1 MITVLF
7 AALVSL
13 TVHVS
18 EVVEGLTLVVVDP
31 AGTVVGAVE
40 VPEPGDYVFEVDEG
54 LYTIRAVVADITI
67 ISFPDIA
74 VPRTSPLDIAINE
87 ESLER
92 AEEPEMASG
101 SQRNQ
106 NIQVNLIDNQA
117 ITESLGRQGGT
128 AFPITEFSAVRGNY
142 AAELGGM
149 GPDPQ
154 VVAADQRNAYHGEIY
169 DSLQNSVFNARTF
182 FQVGPVQPSRRN
194 QYGFRIGGPL
204 GGGDRLSFVL
214 TGEETRESGF
224 VNGNVLVPLPDER
237 TPRASDPAVNAE
249 LARWLSAYP
258 DELPNRPEIDK
269 RLLNTNAIQTI
280 RNSGGTFQ
288 MDWSPRDS
296 DRVSLRYSIN
306 DNFIDS
312 FEFVVGQNPN
322 QRLRPQT
329 LNLGFE
335 RLASGNTT
343 FRLGFNYLRRKVHV
357 LVPPGSVGP
366 YVFTS
371 FEIEPLG
378 PRLTFPVRRV
388 SNDFQYLV
396 QGTTSSGRHQLDWGG
411 GVVRSQLNEFQSD
424 GTRGNFSFRPNF
436 GRSALENILVGE
448 ASDYLS
454 VQGDPYRGF
463 RRTDW
468 DIYVNDRIRVT
479 PNLNLTLGLRY
490 EFAGTPSEVND
501 LTAFS
506 YDSDANNFAPRV
518 GLAYSVGRQVFRA
531 GYGIS
536 FGEVFPATYRVA
548 RLNPPAILPVSL
560 QSPDLLD
567 PLGDFQGTPGETP
580 RSGLNLISPDLV
592 TPYSHQY
599 SLQIDREL
607 PAQVF
612 FRVAYVG
619 SRTLKLFRS
628 VRGNRAVPVE
638 GIERT
643 TATINLRRPDPRY
656 FTVAEVGN
664 RTRAYFDALQLAVE
678 KVFSQGLALR
688 ANYSF
693 SKALDTG
700 GDFYGTGVSMMDQR
714 AQTEDAVFIDLK
726 SFSRFDAPQSFVFG
740 YSWEAPSRLGGW
752 TLSGTAILRSGT
764 PFTVDTGSDAPP
776 VGNVDGEYHDRPSI
790 LDTSLIGRSVDD
802 PDTALQVLKP
812 SAFDPTAPFREGRG
826 NLSTNALRKD
836 GITNFNFALSRTFP
850 ISRDQIR
857 TVLFRAEAIN
867 AFNHPQFEKPNSS
880 LSSQSFGQIT
890 NTLNAGRILQFHL
903 RFAF

>member
-1 MITVLF
+1 M
-7 AALVSL
+7 
-13 TVHVS
+13 
-18 EVVEGLTLVVVDP
+18 
-31 AGTVVGAVE
+31 
-40 VPEPGDYVFEVDEG
+40 
-54 LYTIRAVVADITI
+54 
-67 ISFPDIA
+67 
-74 VPRTSPLDIAINE
+74 
-87 ESLER
+87 
-92 AEEPEMASG
+92 
-101 SQRNQ
+101 
-106 NIQVNLIDNQA
+106 
-117 ITESLGRQGGT
+117 
-128 AFPITEFSAVRGNY
+128 
-142 AAELGGM
+142 
-149 GPDPQ
+149 
-154 VVAADQRNAYHGEIY
+154 
-169 DSLQNSVFNARTF
+169 
-182 FQVGPVQPSRRN
+182 
-194 QYGFRIGGPL
+194 
-204 GGGDRLSFVL
+204 
-214 TGEETRESGF
+214 
-224 VNGNVLVPLPDER
+224 
-237 TPRASDPAVNAE
+237 
-249 LARWLSAYP
+249 
-258 DELPNRPEIDK
+258 
-269 RLLNTNAIQTI
+269 
-280 RNSGGTFQ
+280 
-288 MDWSPRDS
+288 
-296 DRVSLRYSIN
+296 
-306 DNFIDS
+306 
-312 FEFVVGQNPN
+312 
-322 QRLRPQT
+322 
-329 LNLGFE
+329 
-335 RLASGNTT
+335 
-343 FRLGFNYLRRKVHV
+343 
-357 LVPPGSVGP
+357 
-366 YVFTS
+366 
-371 FEIEPLG
+371 
-378 PRLTFPVRRV
+378 
-388 SNDFQYLV
+388 
-396 QGTTSSGRHQLDWGG
+396 
-411 GVVRSQLNEFQSD
+411 
-424 GTRGNFSFRPNF
+424 
-436 GRSALENILVGE
+436 
-448 ASDYLS
+448 
-454 VQGDPYRGF
+454 
-463 RRTDW
+463 
-468 DIYVNDRIRVT
+468 T

-836 GITNFNFALSRTFP
+836 GITNFNFRSITDLPDFSGSDPHRVVPRRGHQRVQPSAVREAQLESFLAVLRTDHQHAERGEDPAVSPEVCVLTGPAPVRVARGESRAG
-850 ISRDQIR
+850 SR
-857 TVLFRAEAIN
+857 RARLAAQRN
-867 AFNHPQFEKPNSS
+867 GVDA
-880 LSSQSFGQIT
+880 T
-890 NTLNAGRILQFHL
+890 
-903 RFAF
+903 

>member
-1 MITVLF
+1 MITALIAVL
-7 AALVSL
+7 ASL
-13 TVHVS
+13 TVHVT

-40 VPEPGDYVFEVDEG
+40 VPEPGDYVFELDDGV
-54 LYTIRAVVADITI
+54 YTLRAVVADITV
-67 ISFPDIA
+67 ISFPDIV
-74 VPRTSPLDIAINE
+74 VPRTSPLDIAIDE
-87 ESLER
+87 ESLEL

-117 ITESLGRQGGT
+117 ITESLGRQGAT

-149 GPDPQ
+149 GPDPR
-154 VVAADQRNAYHGEIY
+154 VVAADPRNAYHGEIY

-204 GGGDRLSFVL
+204 GGGDRISFVL

-249 LARWLSAYP
+249 LSRWLSAYP

-280 RNSGGTFQ
+280 RNSGGTVQ
-288 MDWSPRDS
+288 MDWSPGDN

-322 QRLRPQT
+322 QRLRPQN

-335 RLASGNTT
+335 RVTAGNTT

-366 YVFTS
+366 FIFVS
-371 FEIEPLG
+371 FEIENLG

-388 SNDFQYLV
+388 SNDFQYLA
-396 QGTTSSGRHQLDWGG
+396 QGTTSYGRHQLDWGG
-411 GVVRSQLNEFQSD
+411 GVVRSQFNEFQSD

-436 GRSALENILVGE
+436 GRSALENLLVGE
-448 ASDYLS
+448 ASDYMG
-454 VQGDPYRGF
+454 VQGEPYRGF

-468 DIYVNDRIRVT
+468 DLYVNDRIRVT

-490 EFAGTPSEVND
+490 ELAGAPNEVND

-506 YDSDANNFAPRV
+506 YDSDVNNFAPRL
-518 GLAYSVGRQVFRA
+518 GLAYSVGRQVIRA

-536 FGEVFPATYRVA
+536 FGEVFPATFRVA
-548 RLNPPAILPVSL
+548 RLNPPAIVPVSL
-560 QSPDLLD
+560 QSPDILD
-567 PLGDFQGTPGETP
+567 PLGGEPAPGGTP
-580 RSGLNLISPDLV
+580 RSSLNLISPDLV

-612 FRVAYVG
+612 LRLAYVG

-638 GIERT
+638 GIPRS

-656 FTVAEVGN
+656 FVVAEVTN
-664 RTRAYFDALQLAVE
+664 RARSYFDAMQIAVE
-678 KVFSQGLALR
+678 KVFSQGLAFR
-688 ANYSF
+688 VNYSF
-693 SKALDTG
+693 SKALDAG
-700 GDFYGTGVSMMDQR
+700 GDFSGTGVDMRDPR
-714 AQTEDAVFIDLK
+714 AQNEDVLFLDMK
-726 SFSRFDAPQSFVFG
+726 SFSRFDAPQSLVFG
-740 YSWEAPSRLGGW
+740 YSWEAPRRLGGW
-752 TLSGTAILRSGT
+752 SLSGTTILRSAT
-764 PFTVDTGSDAPP
+764 PFTIDTGSDAPP
-776 VGNVDGEYHDRPSI
+776 VGNVDGEYSDRPSI
-790 LDTSLIGRSVDD
+790 LDTSLIGKSVDD
-802 PDTALQVLKP
+802 PDTALEVLQP
-812 SAFDPTAPFREGRG
+812 SAFDATAAFREGRG
-826 NLSTNALRKD
+826 NLAPNTLRKD
-836 GITNFNFALSRTFP
+836 GISNFNFALSRSFP
-850 ISRDQIR
+850 ISRDQTR

>member
-1 MITVLF
+1 MITALIAVL
-7 AALVSL
+7 ASL
-13 TVHVS
+13 TVHVT

-40 VPEPGDYVFEVDEG
+40 VPEPGDYVFELDDGV
-54 LYTIRAVVADITI
+54 YTLRAVVADITV
-67 ISFPDIA
+67 ISFPDIV
-74 VPRTSPLDIAINE
+74 VPRTSPLDIAIDE
-87 ESLER
+87 ESLEL

-117 ITESLGRQGGT
+117 ITESLGRQGAT

-149 GPDPQ
+149 GPDPR
-154 VVAADQRNAYHGEIY
+154 VVAADPRNAYHGEIY

-204 GGGDRLSFVL
+204 GGGDRISFVL

-249 LARWLSAYP
+249 LSRWLSAYP

-280 RNSGGTFQ
+280 RNSGGTVQ
-288 MDWSPRDS
+288 MDWSPGDN

-322 QRLRPQT
+322 QRLRPQN

-335 RLASGNTT
+335 RVTAGNTT

-366 YVFTS
+366 FIFVS
-371 FEIEPLG
+371 FEIENLG

-388 SNDFQYLV
+388 SNDFQYLA
-396 QGTTSSGRHQLDWGG
+396 QGTTSYGRHQLDWGG
-411 GVVRSQLNEFQSD
+411 GVVRSQFNEFQSD

-436 GRSALENILVGE
+436 GRSALENLLVGE
-448 ASDYLS
+448 ASDYMG
-454 VQGDPYRGF
+454 VQGEPYRGF

-468 DIYVNDRIRVT
+468 DLYVNDRIRVT

-490 EFAGTPSEVND
+490 ELAGAPNEVND

-506 YDSDANNFAPRV
+506 YDSDVNNFAPRL
-518 GLAYSVGRQVFRA
+518 GLAYSVGRQVIRA

-536 FGEVFPATYRVA
+536 FGEVFPATFRVA
-548 RLNPPAILPVSL
+548 RLNPPAIVPVSL
-560 QSPDLLD
+560 QSPDILD
-567 PLGDFQGTPGETP
+567 PLGGEPAPGGTP
-580 RSGLNLISPDLV
+580 RSSLNLISPDLV

-612 FRVAYVG
+612 LRLAYVG

-638 GIERT
+638 GIPRS

-656 FTVAEVGN
+656 FVVAEVTN
-664 RTRAYFDALQLAVE
+664 RARSYFDAMQIAVE
-678 KVFSQGLALR
+678 KVFSQGLAFR
-688 ANYSF
+688 VNYSF
-693 SKALDTG
+693 SKELDAG
-700 GDFYGTGVSMMDQR
+700 GDFSGTGVDMRDPR
-714 AQTEDAVFIDLK
+714 AQNEDVLFLDMK
-726 SFSRFDAPQSFVFG
+726 SFSRFDAPQSLVFG
-740 YSWEAPSRLGGW
+740 YSWEAPRRLGGW
-752 TLSGTAILRSGT
+752 SLSGTTILRSGT
-764 PFTVDTGSDAPP
+764 PFTIDTGSDAPP
-776 VGNVDGEYHDRPSI
+776 VGNVDGEYSDRPSI
-790 LDTSLIGRSVDD
+790 LDTSLIGKSVDD
-802 PDTALQVLKP
+802 PDTALEVLQP
-812 SAFDPTAPFREGRG
+812 SAFDATAAFREGRG
-826 NLSTNALRKD
+826 NLAPNTLRKD
-836 GITNFNFALSRTFP
+836 GISNFNFALSRSFP
-850 ISRDQIR
+850 ISRDQTR

>member
-357 LVPPGSVGP
+357 LVPPGSVG
-366 YVFTS
+366 
-371 FEIEPLG
+371 
-378 PRLTFPVRRV
+378 R
-388 SNDFQYLV
+388 
-396 QGTTSSGRHQLDWGG
+396 TSSPVSRSSLWVPDSRFRCAASATISSTWSRGRRAPGG
-411 GVVRSQLNEFQSD
+411 ISWTGAEESFGPSSTSSRATGLAAISASGRTSAGVRS
-424 GTRGNFSFRPNF
+424 
-436 GRSALENILVGE
+436 
-448 ASDYLS
+448 
-454 VQGDPYRGF
+454 
-463 RRTDW
+463 RTSSS
-468 DIYVNDRIRVT
+468 
-479 PNLNLTLGLRY
+479 GK
-490 EFAGTPSEVND
+490 
-501 LTAFS
+501 
-506 YDSDANNFAPRV
+506 
-518 GLAYSVGRQVFRA
+518 RA
-531 GYGIS
+531 
-536 FGEVFPATYRVA
+536 
-548 RLNPPAILPVSL
+548 
-560 QSPDLLD
+560 
-567 PLGDFQGTPGETP
+567 
-580 RSGLNLISPDLV
+580 
-592 TPYSHQY
+592 
-599 SLQIDREL
+599 
-607 PAQVF
+607 
-612 FRVAYVG
+612 
-619 SRTLKLFRS
+619 
-628 VRGNRAVPVE
+628 
-638 GIERT
+638 T
-643 TATINLRRPDPRY
+643 T
-656 FTVAEVGN
+656 
-664 RTRAYFDALQLAVE
+664 
-678 KVFSQGLALR
+678 
-688 ANYSF
+688 
-693 SKALDTG
+693 
-700 GDFYGTGVSMMDQR
+700 
-714 AQTEDAVFIDLK
+714 
-726 SFSRFDAPQSFVFG
+726 
-740 YSWEAPSRLGGW
+740 
-752 TLSGTAILRSGT
+752 
-764 PFTVDTGSDAPP
+764 
-776 VGNVDGEYHDRPSI
+776 
-790 LDTSLIGRSVDD
+790 
-802 PDTALQVLKP
+802 
-812 SAFDPTAPFREGRG
+812 
-826 NLSTNALRKD
+826 
-836 GITNFNFALSRTFP
+836 
-850 ISRDQIR
+850 
-857 TVLFRAEAIN
+857 
-867 AFNHPQFEKPNSS
+867 
-880 LSSQSFGQIT
+880 
-890 NTLNAGRILQFHL
+890 
-903 RFAF
+903 